1 MHARLPSWLNK
12 RAYVMHVAWET
23 IWVALM
29 QDGYTDGTMRSW
41 CWTGRRDCGF
51 RSSVRA
57 VVTKLSL
64 DFWKSSIQATD
75 VRQHVLDSMG
85 KLLPLL
91 KDRPR
96 QNGNFYSV

>member
-1 MHARLPSWLNK
+1 MHARLPPCLNK
-12 RAYVMHVAWET
+12 RAYVMPVAWE
-23 IWVALM
+23 IVWVALM

-41 CWTGRRDCGF
+41 RWTGRRDCGF
-51 RSSVRA
+51 RSGVRA

-64 DFWKSSIQATD
+64 DCWKSSTQATD

-91 KDRPR
+91 KGRPR
-96 QNGNFYSV
+96 LNGNLYSV